1 MASTT
6 ATTHGDVALSS
17 ASTSTSTSTS
27 TATNSATSGVSN
39 AATTTPNF
47 MKGKYVAFWDS
58 DGSGLDSW
66 IGKIA
71 GPFQNNGTFSV
82 TDVGNK
88 TTTSQGTYVG
98 VIQKQLPLYKN

>member
-1 MASTT
+1 MASIT

-17 ASTSTSTSTS
+17 ASTSTSTST
-27 TATNSATSGVSN
+27 ATNF
-39 AATTTPNF
+39 ATTTPNF

-58 DGSGLDSW
+58 DGAGLDSW

-88 TTTSQGTYVG
+88 TTTTQGTYVG